1 LTQTAQRMLEEIS
14 DRRIRERIAE
24 RIDALKENPG
34 QIGKPL
40 VGDLATYRSL
50 RAAGQRYR
58 IIYRIEK
65 QRVIVFVVA
74 LGIRKQGD
82 KRDIYALAKKLLKL
96 RLIKGT

>member
-1 LTQTAQRMLEEIS
+1 MTQTAQRMLEEIS

-40 VGDLATYRSL
+40 VGELATYRSL

-96 RLIKGT
+96 RLIKRT

>member
-1 LTQTAQRMLEEIS
+1 MLEEIS

>member
-1 LTQTAQRMLEEIS
+1 MTQTAQRMLEEIS